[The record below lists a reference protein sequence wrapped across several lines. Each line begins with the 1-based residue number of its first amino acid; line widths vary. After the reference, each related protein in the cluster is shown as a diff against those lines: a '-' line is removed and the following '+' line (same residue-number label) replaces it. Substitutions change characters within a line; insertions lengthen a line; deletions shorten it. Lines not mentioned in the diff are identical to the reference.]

1 MPFTPLDLNDKK
13 QHNIYMRVVELT
25 REVYTINNE
34 LKSYQPKRITIQL
47 IENKRLLINQIEILI
62 SKVYSLDF

>member
-1 MPFTPLDLNDKK
+1 
-13 QHNIYMRVVELT
+13 MRVVELT